1 MDKFFINN
9 YKGESM
15 KILQAELIKSVFET
29 MLDTK
34 GIVGLKIARNLRMI
48 NEELLEY
55 NEKKLEIFR
64 KYGREE
70 NGQLIVDKDSE
81 HYQDFINELKPYQDM
96 EVSFDFKTFTDEELA
111 ESGLNA
117 NQMMFLLDL
126 KGE

>member
-1 MDKFFINN
+1 
-9 YKGESM
+9 M
-15 KILQAELIKSVFET
+15 KTSQAELIKSAFET
-29 MLDTK
+29 MLGTK
-34 GIVGLKIARNLRMI
+34 GTCGVKIARNLRMI